1 MYELAKEVRDVDIRD
16 WGLINEEAI
25 EVFCDEDLAALI
37 EGIDEN
43 GVAQ

>member
-1 MYELAKEVRDVDIRD
+1 MGSPKAVVRTIDISD
-16 WGLINEEAI
+16 WGLVDEGAI
-25 EVFCDEDLAALI
+25 EVMDDEDLAALT